1 MATSSNNDL
10 NANGRCA
17 VIQPKHECACNVIK
31 CTEGSVQCIVCIVQC
46 IACSVMCTPVLR
58 GHTRRRRSVAH
69 SITNTNTNST
79 ILINIIMSLTDI
91 TIITITKRVYQ
102 TIFSVAICAFK
113 LNLIFKE
120 RPAQLRAD
128 FVTHVCLF

>member
-1 MATSSNNDL
+1 MATSSNNVL
-10 NANGRCA
+10 NTNGRCA
-17 VIQPKHECACNVIK
+17 GIQPKHGCACNVIK
-31 CTEGSVQCIVCIVQC
+31 CTEGSVQCIV
-46 IACSVMCTPVLR
+46 CSVMCTPVLR